1 MFRTSLAAL
10 MFYATLGGEVRSE
23 TVEAVLARMDKN
35 AASFKSMTAKV
46 KRVAHVAV
54 INEDNT
60 DLGTMRL
67 KRSKKDVRLVVEL
80 TEPDAKSVAFQG
92 NKVEIYYPKLQR
104 VEEYEVGKNRDL
116 FEQFF
121 LVGFGTPAK
130 DLNSDYAIRM
140 IGSEDI
146 GGQPASHLELTPKSK
161 QVLQHI
167 KKMDLWISSA
177 SGYPL
182 RQKLDQNG
190 GEYMLVTYSDLVI
203 NAPLSDA
210 AVRLNLPKG
219 VQRVNSKQ

>member
-1 MFRTSLAAL
+1 MIFRTLLVAL
-10 MFYATLGGEVRSE
+10 LFYATFDGELRAE
-23 TVEAVLARMDKN
+23 TVEAVLARMDRN
-35 AASFKSMTAKV
+35 AASFKTMTAKV

-67 KRSKKDVRLVVEL
+67 KRSKKDVHLVVDL

-92 NKVEIYYPKLQR
+92 NKVEIYYPKLLR
-104 VEEYEVGKNRDL
+104 VEEYEVGKNREL

-140 IGSEDI
+140 IGGEDV
-146 GGQPASHLELTPKSK
+146 GGQPATHIELTPKSK

-167 KKMDLWISSA
+167 KRMDLWISNA
-177 SGYPL
+177 SGYPV
-182 RQKLDQNG
+182 RQKLDQSG
-190 GEYMLVTYSDLVI
+190 GEYMLVTYSELVI

-210 AVRLNLPKG
+210 AVRLNVPKG
-219 VQRVNSKQ
+219 VQRVNSK